1 MTIGEGADLHKR
13 VERYEIALDEL
24 RTAHQDVKG
33 VLVEALLIERL
44 QQLGEELGFSVAPHE
59 SGLDQRDLASLN
71 HQLPEMSHL
80 PEMNKRPEMSESW
93 SG

>member
-1 MTIGEGADLHKR
+1 MTIREGADLHKK

-33 VLVEALLIERL
+33 VLVEALLIQRL
-44 QQLGEELGFSVAPHE
+44 QQLGGELGFSVAPHE
-59 SGLDQRDLASLN
+59 ASLDRQRELAELN
-71 HQLPEMSHL
+71 QQLPEL
-80 PEMNKRPEMSESW
+80 SESW

>member
-1 MTIGEGADLHKR
+1 MTIREASDLGKK

-24 RTAHQDVKG
+24 RIAHQDVKG

-44 QQLGEELGFSVAPHE
+44 QQLGEELGYSVAPQE
-59 SGLDQRDLASLN
+59 TSQDQRDLASLN
-71 HQLPEMSHL
+71 HGL
-80 PEMNKRPEMSESW
+80 PEMSESW

>member
-1 MTIGEGADLHKR
+1 MTILAGADLLKK

-33 VLVEALLIERL
+33 VLVESLLLERL
-44 QQLGEELGFSVAPHE
+44 QQLGGDLGFSVAPQE
-59 SGLDQRDLASLN
+59 ALERQRELAELN
-71 HQLPEMSHL
+71 QQLPEL
-80 PEMNKRPEMSESW
+80 SESW

>member
-1 MTIGEGADLHKR
+1 MTIREASDLGKK

-24 RTAHQDVKG
+24 RIAHQDVKG

-44 QQLGEELGFSVAPHE
+44 QQLGGELGFSVAPHE
-59 SGLDQRDLASLN
+59 SSLDQRDLASLN
-71 HQLPEMSHL
+71 REL
-80 PEMNKRPEMSESW
+80 PEMNRVPEMSESW